1 MNKLNMNQRKRL
13 EDIGTILI
21 KYGFE
26 EVVKEIIPISARL
39 RLRGLR
45 PQIGEEGIYVRLRE
59 ALSELGPTF
68 IKFGH
73 YMRTRPDLLPPELV
87 KELEL
92 LPDKT
97 REPIPYDEVKKIVEE
112 KIGNIDEIFIEI
124 KLEPLSSGSL
134 SQKHVAT
141 LKEGDKVVLKIKRP
155 DISDVIDTDLR
166 TLDIIAQHAGKISA
180 ELKLFNF
187 PEVVKEFSMEIRK
200 ELDFVEEGKSAE
212 LLSKEMAEFTKIRV
226 PRTYWKYTSEDILVI
241 EYIEGVAIDH
251 VDEITSMGVN
261 TRELALLCIR
271 SYLKQ
276 IFIDGFYHGD
286 PEQENLIVTS
296 RGELAFIDF
305 GLMGVLR
312 RGKRDLF
319 TQLMVAAF
327 EDDADEVV
335 RSMEGLGL
343 WGRSEDRELLKDDIY
358 IVLKEAKLKTSYV
371 SGNKLASIVTA
382 VRKRDLGLPMQSML
396 AINTLL
402 KVDLNMKALYPD
414 FKLMDETN
422 SYLRETAIQ
431 RTLDLSN
438 LRKSGSTF
446 LDTIQSSKD
455 LPQHMNDALLTITEG
470 PIRFKLDY
478 ENLDNLSKSV
488 DNATY
493 RILIAVALV
502 ILSSQN
508 ITIFNFPMGTL
519 IAYLLAVS
527 IGAFAVYK
535 LFLIK

>member
-1 MNKLNMNQRKRL
+1 MNKLAMNQRKRL
-13 EDIGTILI
+13 EDIGAILI

-26 EVVKEIIPISARL
+26 KVVLEIIPITARL

-45 PQIGEEGIYVRLRE
+45 PQIGEEGTYVRLRE

-97 REPIPYDEVKKIVEE
+97 KPIPFEEVKKIVEK
-112 KIGNIDEIFIEI
+112 KIGKIDEVFTE
-124 KLEPLSSGSL
+124 LNEEPLSSGSL

-155 DISDVIDTDLR
+155 EISDAIDTDLK
-166 TLDIIAQHAGKISA
+166 TLEIIALHAGKISD

-200 ELDFVEEGKSAE
+200 ELDFVEEGKNAE
-212 LLSKEMAEFTKIRV
+212 LLSKDMGEFTKIRV
-226 PRTYWKYTSEDILVI
+226 PRIYWKYTCEDLLTI
-241 EYIEGVAIDH
+241 EYVEGEAIDH
-251 VDEITSMGVN
+251 VDKITAIGIN
-261 TRELALLCIR
+261 TKELALLCFR

-286 PEQENLIVTS
+286 PEPENLMVTRES
-296 RGELAFIDF
+296 ELVFIDF

-312 RGKRDLF
+312 KGKRDTF
-319 TQLMVAAF
+319 TQLMIALID
-327 EDDADEVV
+327 DDADDVV

-343 WGRSEDRELLKDDIY
+343 WGRSEDRELLSDDIY
-358 IVLKEAKLKTSYV
+358 VVLKEAKVKTSYE
-371 SGNKLASIVTA
+371 SGNKLASIIAA

-402 KVDLNMKALYPD
+402 KVDFNMKALYPD
-414 FKLMDETN
+414 FKLMDET
-422 SYLRETAIQ
+422 STYLNDTAMKRVVDFGNI
-431 RTLDLSN
+431 R
-438 LRKSGSTF
+438 RSGASF
-446 LDTIQSSKD
+446 LDTIQSSRE
-455 LPQHMNDALLTITEG
+455 LPQHVNDALLTITEG

-478 ENLDNLSKSV
+478 ENLDNLAKSV

-508 ITIFNFPMGTL
+508 ITIFNFPISTM

-527 IGAFAVYK
+527 LGAFAVYK
-535 LFLIK
+535 LFLNK

>member
-1 MNKLNMNQRKRL
+1 MNQRKRL

-26 EVVKEIIPISARL
+26 KVVKEILPITARL

-45 PQIGEEGIYVRLRE
+45 PQFGDEDIYVRLRE

-97 REPIPYDEVKKIVEE
+97 KPIPYEEVVKIVEK
-112 KIGNIDEIFIEI
+112 KIGNIDEIFTEI
-124 KLEPLSSGSL
+124 KVEPLSSGSL

-141 LKEGDKVVLKIKRP
+141 LREGDKVVLKIKRP
-155 DISDVIDTDLR
+155 EISGEIDTDLKA
-166 TLDIIAQHAGKISA
+166 LDIIALHAGKISE

-212 LLSKEMAEFTKIRV
+212 LLSKDMAEFTKIRV
-226 PRTYWKYTSEDILVI
+226 PRIYWKYTSEDILAI
-241 EYIEGVAIDH
+241 EYVEGVAIDH

-261 TRELALLCIR
+261 TRELALLCFH

-286 PEQENLIVTS
+286 PEPENLMVT
-296 RGELAFIDF
+296 RQGELVFIDF

-312 RGKRDLF
+312 QGKRDMF
-319 TQLMVAAF
+319 TRLMVAIF

-335 RSMEGLGL
+335 RSLDGLGL
-343 WGRSEDRELLKDDIY
+343 WGISEDRELLNDDIY
-358 IVLKEAKLKTSYV
+358 VVLKEAKAKTSYLI
-371 SGNKLASIVTA
+371 GNKLASIITA

-402 KVDLNMKALYPD
+402 KVDFNMEALYPD

-422 SYLRETAIQ
+422 TYLSELARK
-431 RTLDLSN
+431 RVVDLGN
-438 LRKSGSTF
+438 IRKTGLSF

-478 ENLDNLSKSV
+478 ENLDNLANSV
-488 DNATY
+488 DKATY
-493 RILIAVALV
+493 MILIAVALV

-508 ITIFNFPMGTL
+508 ITIFNFPISTM
-519 IAYLLAVS
+519 IAYLVAVS
-527 IGAFAVYK
+527 LGAFAIYK
-535 LFLIK
+535 LFINK